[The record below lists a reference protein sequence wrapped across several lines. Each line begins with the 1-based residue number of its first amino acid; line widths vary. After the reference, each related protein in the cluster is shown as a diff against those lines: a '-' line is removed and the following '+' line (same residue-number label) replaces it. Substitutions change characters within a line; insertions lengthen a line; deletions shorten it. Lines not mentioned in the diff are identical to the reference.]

1 MTCCTNESEA
11 AMTSEYTKD
20 GDPIAEID
28 LNRIRLRIHERSM
41 RAMYESLFDSALDE
55 ERATVVA
62 KLPDDVRRLIRKVF
76 RTLYIFE
83 PSQLNQYRY
92 LSEDK
97 TFIQDLAHY
106 SVKFQRNQVTH
117 ENLLTTEDLAALPK
131 FWSLW
136 SQRGVSLLPAGTGSD
151 KTTG

>member
-1 MTCCTNESEA
+1 MTFEYA
-11 AMTSEYTKD
+11 AD
-20 GDPIAEID
+20 GDPMTESD
-28 LNRIRLRIHERSM
+28 PNRIRLRIQERSM

-55 ERATVVA
+55 ERAAVVA

-76 RTLYIFE
+76 RTLYILE

-97 TFIQDLAHY
+97 TFIQDLAYY
-106 SVKFQRNQVTH
+106 SVKFQRSQVVH
-117 ENLLTTEDLAALPK
+117 ENILTTEDLAALPK

-136 SQRGVSLLPAGTGSD
+136 NQRGGALLPPGTGSD